1 MVTQCGGKDTG
12 SILGHGKDSHCIHI
26 CIYSCLSCNALPA
39 KTTFF
44 HPTPVAKSICKSN
57 SVQRIVATCSFADI
71 SEVSTFEA
79 FNLVKLKEVL
89 WIR

>member
-1 MVTQCGGKDTG
+1 MVHLNTVSWRIETDAENNHHSFIFLFFSDGG
-12 SILGHGKDSHCIHI
+12 
-26 CIYSCLSCNALPA
+26 YAFLSNAALSN
-39 KTTFF
+39 TTL
-44 HPTPVAKSICKSN
+44 VAKSICKSN

>member
-1 MVTQCGGKDTG
+1 MGRLNTVSGRTETDAEDNHHSFIFLCFSDGG
-12 SILGHGKDSHCIHI
+12 
-26 CIYSCLSCNALPA
+26 YAFLSNAALSN
-39 KTTFF
+39 T
-44 HPTPVAKSICKSN
+44 TPVAKSICKSN

>member
-1 MVTQCGGKDTG
+1 MVHLNTVSGRIETDAEDNHHSFIFLCFSDGG
-12 SILGHGKDSHCIHI
+12 
-26 CIYSCLSCNALPA
+26 YAFLSNAALSN
-39 KTTFF
+39 T
-44 HPTPVAKSICKSN
+44 TPVAKSICKSN

-79 FNLVKLKEVL
+79 FNFVKLKEVL

>member
-1 MVTQCGGKDTG
+1 MVHLNTVSGRIETDAEDNHHNFIFLCFSDGG
-12 SILGHGKDSHCIHI
+12 
-26 CIYSCLSCNALPA
+26 YAFLSNAALSN
-39 KTTFF
+39 TTL
-44 HPTPVAKSICKSN
+44 VAKSICKSN

-79 FNLVKLKEVL
+79 FNLLKLKEVL

>member
-1 MVTQCGGKDTG
+1 MVHLNIVSGRIETDAEDNHHSFIFLCSSDGG
-12 SILGHGKDSHCIHI
+12 
-26 CIYSCLSCNALPA
+26 YAFLSNAALSNR
-39 KTTFF
+39 TL
-44 HPTPVAKSICKSN
+44 VAKSICKSN

>member
-1 MVTQCGGKDTG
+1 MVHLNTVSGRIETDAEDNHHSFIFLCSSDGG
-12 SILGHGKDSHCIHI
+12 
-26 CIYSCLSCNALPA
+26 YAFLSNAALSN
-39 KTTFF
+39 TTL
-44 HPTPVAKSICKSN
+44 VAKSICKSN

>member
-1 MVTQCGGKDTG
+1 MGHLNTVSRRTETDAENNHHSFIFLCFSDGG
-12 SILGHGKDSHCIHI
+12 
-26 CIYSCLSCNALPA
+26 YAFLSKAALSN
-39 KTTFF
+39 TS
-44 HPTPVAKSICKSN
+44 PVAKSICKSN

-71 SEVSTFEA
+71 SEVSTYEA

>member
-1 MVTQCGGKDTG
+1 MVHLNIVSRRIEIDAEDNHHSFIFLCFSDGG
-12 SILGHGKDSHCIHI
+12 
-26 CIYSCLSCNALPA
+26 YAFLSKAALSN
-39 KTTFF
+39 T
-44 HPTPVAKSICKSN
+44 TPVAKSICKSN